1 MTSLAMNSTAM
12 NTRARAGRC
21 LLLTLGVLL
30 ASGASAEGMEE
41 RLRTQLRSTTQQLQA
56 LQSEQAQASAARI
69 AAENQAKQAQAQI
82 KQLSADLAKARGV
95 AEQLAGQQQ
104 NLHSQAQAQ
113 MAASSEQI
121 GKFKKAYD
129 ELLVM
134 ARAKEAERARLE
146 AQLSERDTQVQ
157 QCSVK
162 NQQMYGVA
170 KQILAAYEKID
181 VAEVM
186 KIRQPF
192 AGGARVK
199 FEELAQGFG
208 DDLYKTQFDAPQAAS
223 TH

>member
-1 MTSLAMNSTAM
+1 MHARVFLMGLSLFIAQ
-12 NTRARAGRC
+12 
-21 LLLTLGVLL
+21 
-30 ASGASAEGMEE
+30 GASAEGMEE

-56 LQSEQAQASAARI
+56 LQSQQAQASAAQL
-69 AAENQAKQAQAQI
+69 AAQNEAKAAQAQI
-82 KQLSADLAKARGV
+82 KQLTAELAKAKGV

-104 NLHSQAQAQ
+104 NLHNQAQAQ
-113 MAASSEQI
+113 VAASSEQV

-134 ARAKEAERARLE
+134 ARAKEAERSKLQ
-146 AQLSERDTQVQ
+146 AQLAERDTQVQ

-170 KQILAAYEKID
+170 KQILSAYENID

-192 AGGARVK
+192 AGSARVK
-199 FEELAQGFG
+199 FDELAQGFG
-208 DDLYKTQFDAPQAAS
+208 DELYKTQFDAPQAALA
-223 TH
+223 H

>member
-1 MTSLAMNSTAM
+1 MKTRLLSL
-12 NTRARAGRC
+12 GLG
-21 LLLTLGVLL
+21 LLIAT
-30 ASGASAEGMEE
+30 GASAEGMEE

-56 LQSEQAQASAARI
+56 LQSQQAQASAAQL
-69 AAENQAKQAQAQI
+69 AAQNEAKAAQAQI
-82 KQLSADLAKARGV
+82 KQLSAELAKAKGV

-104 NLHSQAQAQ
+104 SLHSQAQAQ
-113 MAASSEQI
+113 VAASAEQT

-134 ARAKEAERARLE
+134 ARAKEAERSKLQ
-146 AQLSERDTQVQ
+146 AQLTERDTQVQ

-170 KQILAAYEKID
+170 KQILTAYENID

-192 AGGARVK
+192 AGSARVK
-199 FEELAQGFG
+199 FDELAQGFG
-208 DDLYKTQFDAPQAAS
+208 DELYKTQFDAPQAALS
-223 TH
+223 H

>member
-1 MTSLAMNSTAM
+1 M
-12 NTRARAGRC
+12 NTRLF
-21 LLLTLGVLL
+21 LLGLGMLI
-30 ASGASAEGMEE
+30 ATGASAEGMEE

-56 LQSEQAQASAARI
+56 LQSQQAQASAAQL
-69 AAENQAKQAQAQI
+69 AAQNEAKAAQAQI
-82 KQLSADLAKARGV
+82 KQLTAELAKAKGV

-104 NLHSQAQAQ
+104 SVHSQAQAQ
-113 MAASSEQI
+113 VAASTEQT

-129 ELLVM
+129 DLLVM
-134 ARAKEAERARLE
+134 ARAKEAERSKLQ

-170 KQILAAYEKID
+170 KQILIAYENID

-192 AGGARVK
+192 AGSARVK
-199 FEELAQGFG
+199 FDELAQGFG
-208 DDLYKTQFDAPQAAS
+208 DDLYKTQFDAPQAAL

>member
-1 MTSLAMNSTAM
+1 MKS
-12 NTRARAGRC
+12 RF
-21 LLLTLGVLL
+21 VLL
-30 ASGASAEGMEE
+30 GLGLLIATGANAEGMEE

-56 LQSEQAQASAARI
+56 LQSQQAQASAAQL
-69 AAENQAKQAQAQI
+69 AAQNEAKAAQAQI
-82 KQLSADLAKARGV
+82 KQLTAELAKAQGL

-104 NLHSQAQAQ
+104 SLHSQAQAQ
-113 MAASSEQI
+113 VAASVEQT

-129 ELLVM
+129 DLLVM
-134 ARAKEAERARLE
+134 ARGKEAERARLE

-157 QCSVK
+157 QCSAK

-170 KQILAAYEKID
+170 KQILTAYENID

-199 FEELAQGFG
+199 FDELAQGFG
-208 DDLYKTQFDAPQAAS
+208 DELYKTQFDAPQAARA
-223 TH
+223 H